1 MKKLKV
7 IILSIAII
15 GMFTLPLNVMA
26 DELLETNETAYGET
40 SLQDTVKDE
49 NTDSNL
55 ENISG
60 DNEKNQEV
68 TSNDS
73 QEETVNKADREDSVA
88 GEEDAIS
95 EVKSLNTPLPN
106 RSPAEKNFTLTK
118 MSDGIETKINDY
130 DKFSETVSAMDIND
144 VDSLYTIYVNRDVTI
159 PKTDHSTYRS
169 NNKIRL
175 TSKNGEH
182 FTLTREG
189 EEEYIAIQTNAEL
202 TVDNITLDGNNDGQC
217 LFISNNGK
225 VTIGKDTV
233 IQNFTDSPTFDGPP
247 IYMTGGTLN
256 IEADTLFQNNSS
268 NTQGGIIQA
277 YNGTTINIYGSTFKN
292 NNTSKSDGGAIATYG
307 KLNITGGLFENNA
320 AKKTGGA
327 IIAGSR
333 ADATIKNATFK
344 NNQAST
350 GGAIYSGNKITI
362 SDSRFE
368 NNQSNWAGAVFAGKG
383 IDLTNVTFNENK
395 VAYSGGALYLSSGE
409 PKLNNCKF
417 TKNIAN
423 SQGGAIFIKAA
434 NPTIEASEFKENGA
448 GSGGG
453 SIFVDHNNSGMTK
466 ISKSSFTNNY
476 SNAFGGGVY
485 LGLNAK
491 LDVIDSSFS
500 NNQAAYGAG
509 ISSAGLGDLDINLTS
524 IKVEKSNFE
533 GNKSLM
539 GAGFFTSFPTEIVN
553 SSFTNN
559 EAIVNEEDDK
569 TNPHFSGVGGAI
581 EIIDNK
587 TVIKGS
593 TFEKNTAGGSGG
605 AIGISGVTRD
615 KNGKIIDIKENI
627 KVEISE
633 NTKFISNTCKVGQG
647 GAIFTIPY
655 LYDLDGQKIANELL
669 KKFKA
674 KAYQN
679 LTTDNTTLFKGN
691 KSESGLFNPP
701 KNYQDF
707 TNLQFSENSDV
718 LHGIF
723 LKKSLLNNYD
733 INYMSD
739 SRLII
744 YDANGGKFDDGTAEK
759 VEEHDLN
766 AVIQIMAAP
775 TRAEYQF
782 LYWLGSIHYPG
793 QTYKVTENH
802 KFVAQ
807 WNRKPELEVK
817 DATINEGDEI
827 DLKILITKAR
837 DEEDGENLI
846 DKVVI
851 DKGNFDSKKAGK
863 YKIIITLTDSNG
875 ASVTKTATVTV
886 KKKEATPDKPTP
898 EAPTIEPQTP
908 QTLPQ
913 VEKPSPKVEQK
924 KGAPQTSDANE
935 VMIYVMLTGLSS
947 IIATLV
953 YKKKKYM

>member
-26 DELLETNETAYGET
+26 DELLNINEAAEGET
-40 SLQDTVKDE
+40 TLRDTAKDE
-49 NTDSNL
+49 NVDNNL
-55 ENISG
+55 ENIS
-60 DNEKNQEV
+60 DASKKNPEV
-68 TSNDS
+68 TTKGS
-73 QEETVNKADREDSVA
+73 QEETVSKADSENTLSG
-88 GEEDAIS
+88 GEEQLENS
-95 EVKSLNTPLPN
+95 MM
-106 RSPAEKNFTLTK
+106 RSPQATGDKTFTVTKYPVGDPSQEELVGEYDTLHGAMGACEQEKLSNQYVVTMNNDYTVPANEYVWSRSQVNILFKSAKTHKFTLK
-118 MSDGIETKINDY
+118 RLGERLC
-130 DKFSETVSAMDIND
+130 F
-144 VDSLYTIYVNRDVTI
+144 YV
-159 PKTDHSTYRS
+159 PKGCHM
-169 NNKIRL
+169 KV
-175 TSKNGEH
+175 E
-182 FTLTREG
+182 
-189 EEEYIAIQTNAEL
+189 
-202 TVDNITLDGNNDGQC
+202 NIIFDGNNDGEMTF
-217 LFISNNGK
+217 LSEDGVLTLGK
-225 VTIGKDTV
+225 GTV
-233 IQNFTDSPTFDGPP
+233 VQNFVDIPKSDGPP

-277 YNGTTINIYGSTFKN
+277 YNGTTINIYGGIFKN
-292 NNTSKSDGGAIATYG
+292 NKSNKSDGGAIAAYG
-307 KLNITGGLFENNA
+307 KLNITGGVFENNV
-320 AKKTGGA
+320 AKKTSGA
-327 IIAGSR
+327 IIIGAK

-350 GGAIYSGNKITI
+350 GGAMYSGNNISI
-362 SDSRFE
+362 SDSSFE
-368 NNQSNWAGAVFAGKG
+368 NNQANWGGAIFTGKG

-395 VAYSGGALYLSSGE
+395 VAYSGGALYLSSGN

-423 SQGGAIFIKAA
+423 SQGGAIFINTA
-434 NPTIEASEFKENGA
+434 NTTINDSKFTKNESK
-448 GSGGG
+448 SGGG
-453 SIFVDHNNSGMTK
+453 AIYVNHNNKGMTK
-466 ISKSSFTNNY
+466 ISKTSFDRNF
-476 SNAFGGGVY
+476 SHAFGGGVY
-485 LGLNAK
+485 LGMNSK
-491 LDVIDSSFS
+491 MEVTESSFS

-509 ISSAGLGDLDINLTS
+509 ISSAGKGDIDRTLTN
-524 IKVEKSNFE
+524 IKVEKTNFT
-533 GNKSLM
+533 GNESLM
-539 GAGFFTSFPTEIVN
+539 GAGIFTAFPTEILN
-553 SSFTNN
+553 SYFKNN
-559 EAIVNEEDDK
+559 EAIVNEKDDK
-569 TNPHFSGVGGAI
+569 TNPHFSGVGGAL

-615 KNGKIIDIKENI
+615 KDGKIIAIKENI
-627 KVEISE
+627 KVEISD
-633 NTKFISNTCKVGQG
+633 NTKFISNLCKAGQG
-647 GAIFTIPY
+647 GAIYTIPY
-655 LYDLDGQKIANELL
+655 LYDLGDQKISDDLL
-669 KKFKA
+669 EKFKA

-691 KSESGLFNPP
+691 RSEKGLFNPP
-701 KNYQDF
+701 QNYQEF

-718 LHGIF
+718 LHGIL

-733 INYMSD
+733 INCMSD

-744 YDANGGKFDDGTAEK
+744 YDANGGKFADGTVEK

-766 AVIQIMAAP
+766 ALIEIMAAP

-802 KFVAQ
+802 TFVAQ
-807 WNRKPELEVK
+807 WNKKPELEVK

-827 DLKILITKAR
+827 DLKTLIIKAR
-837 DEEDGENLI
+837 DEEDGEDLI

-851 DKGNFDSKKAGK
+851 DKGNFDFKKAGK
-863 YKIIITLTDSNG
+863 YKIKFTLTDRNG

-886 KKKEATPDKPTP
+886 KKKEATPDTPTP

-908 QTLPQ
+908 QTPPQ

-924 KGAPQTSDANE
+924 KGAPQTDDAND